1 LSRIYFYTLG
11 IVKERTG
18 KGQQYVIEWSDSTTS
33 TQNASCIFGALT
45 KNHALNIGDRVLAM
59 ADLEKL
65 IYLPGWIT
73 AKTKNKLSVK
83 FCDGSL

>member
-1 LSRIYFYTLG
+1 MYLYEPG
-11 IVKERTG
+11 IVKQRTE
-18 KGQQYVIEWSDSTTS
+18 KGQQYIIEWSDSSTS

-45 KNHALNIGDRVLAM
+45 KNHTLNVGDRVLAM
-59 ADLEKL
+59 ADPETLT
-65 IYLPGWIT
+65 YLPGWIT